1 MVEIW
6 ARKDEPR
13 TADLQ
18 QALHI
23 AEILETDPSSPTHLR
38 AFASHLVVEVHRGA
52 GWDLPAGASLASCHA
67 AAASLSHSAS
77 LLTEEISEQID
88 GVASPVLLLG
98 ALAASR
104 SLFGRWDLVPA
115 NGALMI
121 SLDPDDGRGRPDG
134 TDMSEVHSLR
144 WAAPGRLRRIY
155 ETYARPVALD
165 GARVLVPQP
174 ELIAARST
182 MRHLRP
188 QDPQTL
194 VFCGAALDAATR
206 GRWREV
212 SQIAK
217 ILGRR
222 GMPTE
227 IAFTLGIDQRLG
239 LQISHTRR
247 AVLTVRRFLR
257 SRDRR

>member
-1 MVEIW
+1 
-6 ARKDEPR
+6 
-13 TADLQ
+13 
-18 QALHI
+18 
-23 AEILETDPSSPTHLR
+23 
-38 AFASHLVVEVHRGA
+38 
-52 GWDLPAGASLASCHA
+52 
-67 AAASLSHSAS
+67 
-77 LLTEEISEQID
+77 
-88 GVASPVLLLG
+88 VLLLG

-121 SLDPDDGRGRPDG
+121 SLDPDDGKGRPDG
-134 TDMSEVHSLR
+134 TDLSEVQSLR
-144 WAAPGRLRRIY
+144 WAAPGRLGPIY
-155 ETYARPVALD
+155 ETYARPVSLD

-206 GRWREV
+206 GRWAEV
-212 SQIAK
+212 KQIAK

-227 IAFTLGIDQRLG
+227 IAFTLGIDHRLG
-239 LQISHTRR
+239 LKINRVRR
-247 AVLTVRRFLR
+247 ARLAFRRFLR
-257 SRDRR
+257 NRSGR